1 MFASLC
7 AHGEIIMRPK
17 IAVYGNQ
24 HMNLGHAIAAD
35 LTLAGHEVTVFDLP
49 EYGRTVEPLL
59 NMGGIHVSGDPKA
72 LVSGKTGFAKPHKI
86 TTDPEEALR
95 GVDLLFIDVP
105 TDEFETRLK
114 PILPYIR
121 DGAVL
126 HFNYYGYWPSLR
138 VAPLLKEAGK
148 ADVKVTECPSCL
160 YYARGKE
167 GRLDFEVMKEGVAL
181 SVFPSVKSKEAFQ
194 VIQSVY
200 PNFELA
206 ENILATNFENLNLL
220 WHPAIAL
227 LNVAH
232 FDREKERGENT
243 AYFYQTGITEHTGLL
258 TEAQDREREPLCK
271 AYGVPYHS
279 LRDLTRKY
287 SKGTGKTMTEAQRNS
302 NFIKGS
308 PAFDVEQWARWIHWD
323 MPLAVVPMVLL
334 ADLAEIPLPINRGL
348 VDLFGALLQTDFW
361 KTGLTLERLGLAGLS
376 VRDVLRYVSGG

>member
-1 MFASLC
+1 
-7 AHGEIIMRPK
+7 MRPN

-35 LTLAGHEVTVFDLP
+35 LTLAGHEITVFDLP
-49 EYGRTVEPLL
+49 EYADTLKPLFD
-59 NMGGIHVSGDPKA
+59 MGGIHVSGNPKA
-72 LVSGKTGFAKPHKI
+72 LVSGKTGFAKLHKV
-86 TTDPEEALR
+86 TTDPKEALR
-95 GVDLLFIDVP
+95 GVGLLFIDVP
-105 TDEFETRLK
+105 ADEFESRLR
-114 PILPYIR
+114 PVIPYIQ

-138 VAPLLKEAGK
+138 VAPLLKQAGK
-148 ADVKVTECPSCL
+148 SDVTVTECPTCL

-167 GRLDFEVMKEGVAL
+167 GRLDFEVMKNRVAL
-181 SVFPSVKSKEAFQ
+181 SVFPAVKSEETFYI
-194 VIQSVY
+194 IQSVY

-206 ENILATNFENLNLL
+206 ENVLATNFENLNLL

-232 FDREKERGENT
+232 FDREKEKGEKT

-279 LRDLTRKY
+279 FRDLTSQY
-287 SKGTGKTMTEAQRNS
+287 VAGMGKTIAEAQRNS
-302 NFIKGS
+302 NFITGS

-323 MPLAVVPMVLL
+323 MSLAAVPMVLL
-334 ADLAEIPLPINRGL
+334 ADLAGIPMPLHRGL
-348 VDLFGALLQTDFW
+348 VDLFGALLHTDFW
-361 KTGLTLERLGLAGLS
+361 KAGLTLDQLGLGGLS
-376 VRDVLRYVSGG
+376 MSEILDYVGEG